1 MHWLVTRTQL
11 LLTLVGL
18 ALLAP
23 GCRSTQ
29 WVAVRST
36 PHNALV
42 ERLKLTG
49 RGGGKPSE
57 RTVQVLRRYA
67 LDDQLGGS
75 QQRLLARLQAIIN
88 QESSPEKLYAFAELS
103 YLEGKRCELALPKEA
118 LDLYEASVANA
129 YLCLFDTRWGHRLN
143 PYDPLFRGA
152 CDVYNGALE
161 AALRLVGKKESLL
174 PGSTHTIQSARQTWE
189 VTVVAR
195 NVRWHAEDFE
205 RFEFVSDFDVAGLM
219 NQYQTYGLGVP
230 LIAVRK
236 SHPEQDPSER
246 YYPPGLSFPVT
257 AFLRVMPECC
267 EPSKDGQP
275 RRALLELYDPLETTE
290 IVVDRRRVP
299 LESDLTT
306 PLAYFLNKQP
316 EAGKLATL
324 GLLRPD
330 KYQQLAGLYM
340 PQPYEPDKIPV
351 LMVHGLWSDPTTW
364 MEMFN
369 DLRANVDVRQ
379 NYQFWFY
386 LYPTGQPF
394 WTSAAQ
400 MREDLARLRMDLDPQ
415 RRYAGARPD
424 GAGGPQHGRAGVE
437 AADGRQRRRFL
448 VGGEQSAVSAC
459 ESQSAD
465 AARRSSGRFSSVPIR
480 RIRRVVTIGTPHR
493 GSDFANKYTRFL
505 GRSLIFLP
513 EMLVNATKELVSRQP
528 GSVPRCL
535 LRAGQDEHRFAR
547 AAVAALARAAH
558 RPARPLGDVSQRR
571 GRGRLQRIARGGRGR
586 ERRRR
591 LFRQRTS
598 GQRCQR
604 ADRRRRP
611 SERPPASPGR
621 AGSAADSA
629 GASRLAA
636 SLARATVAG
645 VPDDRA
651 RAAECGVWRA
661 EYRVGHAAAGRT
673 CDVAAH
679 AELVDGAVTS
689 CWKSPPVILYHKASH
704 ALLRH
709 PLGPRRRP

>member
-1 MHWLVTRTQL
+1 MHTRRTRL
-11 LLTLVGL
+11 ILTLACL
-18 ALLAP
+18 LLLAP
-23 GCRSTQ
+23 GCRSMQ
-29 WVAVRST
+29 WVSVRST

-67 LDDQLGGS
+67 LEDQLGGS

-103 YLEGKRCELALPKEA
+103 YLEGKRCELAQPKEA
-118 LDLYEASVANA
+118 LDLFEASVANA
-129 YLCLFDTRWGHRLN
+129 YMCLFDTRWGHRLN

-161 AALRLVGKKESLL
+161 AALRLVGKKESLV

-205 RFEFVSDFDVAGLM
+205 RFEFVSDFQVAGLM
-219 NQYQTYGLGVP
+219 NQHQSFGLGVP

-267 EPSKDGQP
+267 EPPKDGHP

-306 PLAYFLNKQP
+306 PLAYFLDKQP
-316 EAGKLATL
+316 ETGKLATL

-340 PQPYEPDKIPV
+340 TQPYEPDKIPV
-351 LMVHGLWSDPTTW
+351 LFVHGLWSDPTTW
-364 MEMFN
+364 TDMFN

-400 MREDLARLRMDLDPQ
+400 MREDLARVRMELDPQ
-415 RRYAGARPD
+415 RRF
-424 GAGGPQHGRAGVE
+424 
-437 AADGRQRRRFL
+437 AALDQMVL
-448 VGGEQSAVSAC
+448 VGHSMGGLVSKLQTVDSGEDYWSAVSNQPFQLVKASPQTR
-459 ESQSAD
+459 ETLQ
-465 AARRSSGRFSSVPIR
+465 RTFFFGPHPG
-480 RIRRVVTIGTPHR
+480 IRRVVTIGTPHR

-513 EMLVNATKELVSRQP
+513 EMLVKATKELY
-528 GSVPRCL
+528 
-535 LRAGQDEHRFAR
+535 QDNPDLFRDPSFAR
-547 AAVAALARAAH
+547 NKTSIDSLAPQSPLLPVLLTG
-558 RPARPLGDVSQRR
+558 RPAPWVTYHNIVGVVGYNESPEAAAEGSDGVV
-571 GRGRLQRIARGGRGR
+571 A
-586 ERRRR
+586 
-591 LFRQRTS
+591 F
-598 GQRCQR
+598 
-604 ADRRRRP
+604 
-611 SERPPASPGR
+611 AS
-621 AGSAADSA
+621 AHLD
-629 GASRLAA
+629 
-636 SLARATVAG
+636 TVAS
-645 VPDDRA
+645 
-651 RAAECGVWRA
+651 
-661 EYRVGHAAAGRT
+661 
-673 CDVAAH
+673 
-679 AELVDGAVTS
+679 ELIVDADHLNV
-689 CWKSPPVILYHKASH
+689 H
-704 ALLRH
+704 RH
-709 PLGPRRRP
+709 PLAVLEVRRILLEHLASQHRWQGPQTPEFRTTGHEAMPNADFGLRNADWITPLPAGPWTVQPMPTWTTAP